1 MKKLIV
7 VKFKREEGLIMRPLQ
22 ERIINELKVKP
33 EINAEEE
40 IRRSVDFLK
49 DYLKKH
55 PFLKALVL
63 GISGGQ
69 DSTLAG
75 KLSQMAISELREET
89 GDDAYQFIAVRLPY
103 GDQADE
109 QDAMDAIEFMQAD
122 KTVRV
127 NIKQAADAM
136 VQSIE
141 ENSLEISD
149 FNKGNIKARERMI
162 AQYGIA
168 GAVSGAVVGTDHAA
182 EAITGF
188 YTKYGDGGADITPL
202 WRLDKRQGRA
212 MLELLNAPEHLYKK
226 VPTADLEEDRP
237 ALPDEVALG
246 VTYNDIDDYLEGKE
260 VADDVAEKIEN
271 WFLKTEH
278 KRHMPINVYDTFW
291 K

>member
-7 VKFKREEGLIMRPLQ
+7 VKFKREEGVIMRPLQ

-89 GDDAYQFIAVRLPY
+89 GDDVYQFIAVRLPY

-141 ENSLEISD
+141 ENGLEISD

-168 GAVSGAVVGTDHAA
+168 GAVSGAVVGTDHSA

-260 VADDVAEKIEN
+260 VADNVAEKIEN

>member
-89 GDDAYQFIAVRLPY
+89 GDDVYQFIAVRLPY

-127 NIKQAADAM
+127 NIKQAADAI

-141 ENSLEISD
+141 ENGLEISD

-260 VADDVAEKIEN
+260 VADNVAEKIEN